1 MVHAK
6 DAGSYEGD
14 TYVKPF
20 DQGREA
26 FKYGKLGNPYKID
39 TRPNKDWEF
48 GFNSEYFKN
57 LKKITEHEQA
67 NIT

>member
-1 MVHAK
+1 
-6 DAGSYEGD
+6 
-14 TYVKPF
+14 VKPF